1 MIPTLVPA
9 LIRSPTR
16 APFRLNPVPTPIEE
30 TAMPFFTKSVA
41 KSLSVAA
48 FLAAACVQPSLAAD
62 QPGKGKTIRYAQS
75 DSLGANYVTAQIVT
89 AAFKELGY
97 SVKLSTL
104 STTLFFQ
111 AAAQGDLDIATDIN
125 FPQREP
131 AFRKVEQQATI
142 VGGGLIK
149 EGGVNGYLIDKK
161 TADAHHITSLEQ
173 MKDPKIAALFGKGG
187 KADLVNCDPG
197 WSCGD
202 VVDFQLDKF
211 GLKDTVN
218 SVRGKYE
225 PLMVE
230 AVARVRRG
238 EPAFFYAWSPSW
250 VTNTLVPG
258 KDVVWLPTPFDAL
271 PASVPNKGTALVNG
285 VSGCAGGADP
295 CRMAMASWNWNTVA
309 NREFIAANPAV
320 KALVENI
327 GFPLQTW
334 AAWERSISE
343 KGASDSHI
351 RALAQ
356 EWLAANKSTFEQW
369 VASAKA
375 AS

>member
-1 MIPTLVPA
+1 
-9 LIRSPTR
+9 
-16 APFRLNPVPTPIEE
+16 
-30 TAMPFFTKSVA
+30 MPFFNA
-41 KSLSVAA
+41 KSAIKFLPVAA
-48 FLAAACVQPSLAAD
+48 FLTLGCAQPSLAAD
-62 QPGKGKTIRYAQS
+62 QPGKGKIIRYAQS
-75 DSLGANYVTAQIVT
+75 DSLGANYVTAQIVS

-131 AFRKVEQQATI
+131 AFRKVEQQAMI

-202 VVDFQLDKF
+202 VVDYQLDKF

-250 VTNTLVPG
+250 VTNTLIPG

-271 PASVPNKGTALVNG
+271 PPSVPNKGTALVKG
-285 VSGCAGGADP
+285 VSGCAGDADP

-309 NREFIAANPAV
+309 NRDFIAANPAV
-320 KALVENI
+320 KALVESI

-334 AAWERSISE
+334 AGWERSISE
-343 KGASDSHI
+343 KGASESHI

-356 EWLAANKSTFEQW
+356 EWLSANKPTFEQW